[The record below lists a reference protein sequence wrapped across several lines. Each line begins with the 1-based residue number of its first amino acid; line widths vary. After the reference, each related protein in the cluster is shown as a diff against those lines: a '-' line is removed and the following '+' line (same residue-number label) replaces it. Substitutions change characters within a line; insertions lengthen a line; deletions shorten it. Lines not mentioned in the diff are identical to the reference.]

1 MRPQWVVNRRHDRY
15 IFFMT
20 KQNSSNRS
28 LDTGK
33 VVTIAGVHGSRG
45 VKTRL
50 GNVTV
55 SGAKPS
61 AELVRTNIARSTE
74 ALERVGKTLI
84 KPGVRL
90 PEKKGVPRYSADEN
104 SPGVFIR
111 RLNGEVTTGRLQD
124 GRFVE
129 TE

>member
-1 MRPQWVVNRRHDRY
+1 MANHPVNRY
-15 IFFMT
+15 ILCMA
-20 KQNSSNRS
+20 KQDSSRRS
-28 LDTGK
+28 SQTGK
-33 VVTIAGVHGSRG
+33 FVTIVDARG
-45 VKTRL
+45 ARTVKTRL

-61 AELVRTNIARSTE
+61 AELVRNNIARSTQ
-74 ALERVGKTLI
+74 ALERVGKKLI

-104 SPGVFIR
+104 SPAIIIR
-111 RLNGEVTTGRLQD
+111 RLNGQVTTGRLENGQ
-124 GRFVE
+124 FVE